1 MKKLFFIFTVLMF
14 VVNIINAQT
23 FTLTSKSVGG
33 QATNKQV
40 FNGFGCSGDNV
51 SPQLSWTN
59 APKDTKSF
67 AVTIHDPDAPTGSGW
82 WHWVVFDIP
91 ANVSELVEGA
101 GDIAKNLAPKGC
113 IQSFTDFG
121 KPGFGGPCPPE
132 GDKPHKYEITVF
144 ALKTDKLG
152 LDQNA
157 TPALVGFMLNQNTL
171 AKASIVFYYKR

>member
-1 MKKLFFIFTVLMF
+1 MKKLSIIFTALMF
-14 VVNIINAQT
+14 ALNLLNAQT

-40 FNGFGCSGDNV
+40 FNGFGCSGENV

-67 AVTIHDPDAPTGSGW
+67 AVTVYDPDAPTGSGW

-101 GDIAKNLAPKGC
+101 GDVTKNLAPKGC
-113 IQSFTDFG
+113 IQSLTDMG

-132 GDKPHKYEITVF
+132 GDKPHKYEVTVF

-157 TPALVGFMLNQNTL
+157 NPALVGFMMNQNIL
-171 AKASIVFYYKR
+171 AKATIVFYYKR